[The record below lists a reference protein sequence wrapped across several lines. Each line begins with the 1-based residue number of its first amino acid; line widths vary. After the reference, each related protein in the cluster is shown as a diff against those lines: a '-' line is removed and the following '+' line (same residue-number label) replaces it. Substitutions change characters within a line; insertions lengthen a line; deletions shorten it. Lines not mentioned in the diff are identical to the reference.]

1 MARQRGAK
9 DLELPWANYL
19 NDIEYIVYCRSSSD
33 ESADKQQSS
42 IPQQI
47 KACMEY
53 AEKAGLAI
61 AKKPDN
67 FEFEDKDDIFR
78 EDTND
83 EWDREIY
90 QKYRDYFIIK
100 ERKSAKVP
108 KNREKWKIIVDR
120 IRKWKIRGVLSY
132 SPDRTA
138 RNMIDGWEIL
148 NLVWDWYVKLEYTS
162 FQFEN
167 NSSGRMLLWF
177 WFVFSTMY
185 SDKLWEDSTRWSKD
199 TLSKGKALGFKHWY
213 IKNEEGYHVPHP
225 TNFPLICEAFKMKK
239 AGDSNKAI
247 VKYLLDNGYER
258 EYKKDKEKT
267 TKIGESHLTDMFID
281 SFYYGRYYYEK
292 YGEVDLTLKN
302 PFYLA
307 ALSQEDFFIIQDQI
321 GRRDPH
327 SKKQKKEETEM
338 VMPFPSKMITTN
350 KWEELIFYVSNKK
363 RVLERLEKA
372 RIKDPT
378 ITIDKVILPSELRY
392 DYKWDDK
399 SYTKIS
405 ELSKKRVNISFTL
418 KDFEDGILEFLEKRF
433 YVSDEQYETFRI
445 FIVEKLKETNIWFQ
459 AHLGRIA
466 IQEKGYRSQIVE
478 MRLAKSKK
486 GLLPEDLI
494 EFQNR
499 VEKLE
504 KLMENLETER
514 QKYKKKLEAKIV
526 EQETFLLFLNNS
538 HQYYKYATY
547 VQKRGLIEKLVSNIQ
562 INPDSSLKIE
572 MKPGLDSLIIC
583 DGNAT
588 ENWTPVYGMKTRCL
602 NHWTMASRAI

>member
-9 DLELPWANYL
+9 DLELPWVNYL
-19 NDIEYIVYCRSSSD
+19 KDIEYIVYCRSSSD

-53 AEKAGLAI
+53 AEKAGIQI

-67 FEFEDKDDIFR
+67 FEFEDKDDIFK
-78 EDTND
+78 EDTNE
-83 EWDREIY
+83 EWDKEIY

-108 KNREKWKIIVDR
+108 KNRDKWKIIVDR
-120 IRKWKIRGVLSY
+120 IKKWKIRGVLSY

-185 SDKLWEDSTRWSKD
+185 SDKLGEDSTRGSKD

-225 TNFPLICEAFKMKK
+225 TNFPLICTAFDMKK
-239 AGDSNKAI
+239 AGDSNKKI
-247 VKYLLDNGYER
+247 VTYLINNGYER
-258 EYKKDKEKT
+258 EYKKDTEKT
-267 TKIGESHLTDMFID
+267 TKIGEGHLTDMFID
-281 SFYYGRYYYEK
+281 SFYYGRYYYER

-302 PFYLA
+302 PYYLA
-307 ALSQEDFFIIQDQI
+307 AVSQEDFFFIQDLI

-363 RVLERLEKA
+363 RVLERLKKS

-405 ELSKKRVNISFTL
+405 ELSKERVNISFTL

-433 YVSDEQYETFRI
+433 YVSDEQYESFRV
-445 FIVEKLKETNIWFQ
+445 FIVEKLKETNTWFQ
-459 AHLGRIA
+459 AHLWRIA
-466 IQEKGYRSQIVE
+466 IQEKGYRNQIVE

-486 GLLPEDLI
+486 GLLPEDLV

-514 QKYKKKLEAKIV
+514 QKYKKKLEGKIV

-572 MKPGLDSLIIC
+572 MKPGLESLIIR

-588 ENWTPVYGMKTRCL
+588 ENWTPAYGMKTRCP
-602 NHWTMASRAI
+602 NH